1 MRWRTVRTGEP
12 DSHPADLLA
21 GLEAIVWVADAE
33 AGRLAYVSDGCRALS
48 GHAPEVWLSAPRY
61 AVGLV
66 DLADRDRVAA
76 VFDRLADGHDR
87 EELEYRLETADGGL
101 VWVANTVHAL
111 TGPDGRRELH
121 GVIVDITRRKEAEG
135 ALLEQL
141 SRSEEDYRTLFD
153 LHPNPIWVYDLES
166 LRFLAANAAT
176 ERQYGHS
183 RQELAS
189 MTIADI
195 RPAEDVPG
203 MLAAVKNVRE
213 GLTRSGPWHHQ
224 KRDGTVFEVEISS
237 HTMVFGGRR
246 AEVVMAV
253 DISDRRTL
261 EHQLLQAQKME
272 AVGQL
277 AGGVAH
283 DFNNLALVISGHA
296 DLLLERLD
304 DARERESAR
313 EIRRA
318 ADQASEL
325 TRQLLAFSRRQVL
338 HPIELDV
345 SEVVADLVPMLGRL
359 IGDHIELSTRLATGA
374 GTVQADP
381 AQLRQ
386 VVMNLVLNARD
397 AMPRGG
403 RLSIEISARELD
415 ARLTEARLEL
425 APGSYVV
432 LAVSDTGQG
441 MDEATRERIF
451 EPFFTTKDPAKGT
464 GLGLSTVYGVV
475 KQTGGSIWVYSEE
488 GRGTTFKLYLPR
500 HGSSVAAVPQE
511 RAGTELAAATA
522 TVLLVEDHEQVRTLV
537 HMVLE
542 KLGYTV
548 VAAASGGEALAAA
561 AAHEGPIDMVLTDL
575 VMPGM
580 DGKELVERMR
590 DLRPGIRALFT
601 SGYAQGMVEGHELG
615 EGDAFLPKPYDQA
628 ELATAIGAVLAA
640 PAA

>member
-1 MRWRTVRTGEP
+1 
-12 DSHPADLLA
+12 
-21 GLEAIVWVADAE
+21 
-33 AGRLAYVSDGCRALS
+33 
-48 GHAPEVWLSAPRY
+48 
-61 AVGLV
+61 
-66 DLADRDRVAA
+66 
-76 VFDRLADGHDR
+76 
-87 EELEYRLETADGGL
+87 
-101 VWVANTVHAL
+101 
-111 TGPDGRRELH
+111 
-121 GVIVDITRRKEAEG
+121 
-135 ALLEQL
+135 
-141 SRSEEDYRTLFD
+141 
-153 LHPNPIWVYDLES
+153 
-166 LRFLAANAAT
+166 
-176 ERQYGHS
+176 
-183 RQELAS
+183 

-261 EHQLLQAQKME
+261 EHQLLKAQKME

-359 IGDHIELSTRLATGA
+359 IGDDIELSTRLATGA

-425 APGSYVV
+425 GVWHDLDRIRVEVHSPILTFRHIFRIGLREELIVQPHFRVDRVV
-432 LAVSDTGQG
+432 S
-441 MDEATRERIF
+441 R
-451 EPFFTTKDPAKGT
+451 DPVDRAFH
-464 GLGLSTVYGVV
+464 LS
-475 KQTGGSIWVYSEE
+475 
-488 GRGTTFKLYLPR
+488 
-500 HGSSVAAVPQE
+500 
-511 RAGTELAAATA
+511 
-522 TVLLVEDHEQVRTLV
+522 LVR
-537 HMVLE
+537 
-542 KLGYTV
+542 
-548 VAAASGGEALAAA
+548 
-561 AAHEGPIDMVLTDL
+561 
-575 VMPGM
+575 
-580 DGKELVERMR
+580 
-590 DLRPGIRALFT
+590 
-601 SGYAQGMVEGHELG
+601 
-615 EGDAFLPKPYDQA
+615 
-628 ELATAIGAVLAA
+628 
-640 PAA
+640 